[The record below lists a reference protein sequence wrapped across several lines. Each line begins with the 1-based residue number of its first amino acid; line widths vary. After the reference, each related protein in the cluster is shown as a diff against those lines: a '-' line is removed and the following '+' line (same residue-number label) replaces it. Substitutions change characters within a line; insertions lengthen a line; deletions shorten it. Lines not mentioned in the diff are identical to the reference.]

1 MPKYR
6 NIDSGKVIGIS
17 IDSGHYIIQT
27 PEGHFYTLERDRM
40 EGTVLVGDE
49 VFIYYRSSS
58 SGGWKIFSKEEKTEN
73 LF

>member
-1 MPKYR
+1 MKYR
-6 NIDSGKVIGIS
+6 KIDSGTVIGIS

-27 PEGHFYTLERDRM
+27 PEGHFYTLLRERM
-40 EGTVLVGDE
+40 MGTVLVGDD

-58 SGGWKIFSKEEKTEN
+58 AGGWKVFSKEEITEN